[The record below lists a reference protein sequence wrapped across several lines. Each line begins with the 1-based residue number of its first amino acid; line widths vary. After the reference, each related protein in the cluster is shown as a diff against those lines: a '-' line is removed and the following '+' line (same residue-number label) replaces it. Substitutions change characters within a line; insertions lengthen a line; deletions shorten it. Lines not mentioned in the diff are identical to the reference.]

1 MLFFFVCRHQGRV
14 SFRNHVPKDFSIV
27 AAFPDLY
34 PSTTEISIPN
44 LWKQYHRP
52 PETRQEENYS
62 LPEYWPFLP
71 IFHCFF
77 FFTLL
82 VVVQKLLDLEFES
95 DSATQVLMFVSVLN
109 KSLFIVPSLHCP
121 ILCFSKG
128 YICINVVTFMQKL
141 PWIDTYLALNWYLF
155 GQQVRH
161 NASLI
166 YVIAEAECVL

>member
-77 FFTLL
+77 FFTLTCCGPE
-82 VVVQKLLDLEFES
+82 VIGSRVRIWQCYSSFNVCISVEQKSVYCTFSSLPNPMLFKRLHLHKCS
-95 DSATQVLMFVSVLN
+95 DIYAE
-109 KSLFIVPSLHCP
+109 I
-121 ILCFSKG
+121 
-128 YICINVVTFMQKL
+128 
-141 PWIDTYLALNWYLF
+141 ALNWYLF
-155 GQQVRH
+155 GLFGSFPLLVFELKSITL
-161 NASLI
+161 ATS
-166 YVIAEAECVL
+166 ET